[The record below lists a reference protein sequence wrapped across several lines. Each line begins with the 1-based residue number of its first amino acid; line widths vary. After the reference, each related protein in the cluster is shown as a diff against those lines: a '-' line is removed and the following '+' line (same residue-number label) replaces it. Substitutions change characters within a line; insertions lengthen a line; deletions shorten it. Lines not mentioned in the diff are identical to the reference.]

1 MASTFDLASFNL
13 LDAPREGFNIESELI
28 KGELFILDRLR
39 DRLPRD
45 IGQLQSTLA
54 NTASHLAAN
63 PDVLGPLLN
72 LETLELK
79 NKEAQLTSVV
89 QLIDEM
95 CVRVAALDLA
105 PAPKSSREI
114 IEFLHIKVLRFASTS
129 KINTADF
136 KALKIF
142 FHARGLGALDAES
155 DDEVEFLGVNQGVS
169 LFFPD
174 LAAPAEEA
182 AASTEAPAEE
192 AAASTTEAPVEEA
205 AASTEAPAEE
215 AAASTTEAPAE
226 EAAASTTE
234 APVEEAAAS
243 TTEAPVEEAAA
254 STTEAPAVNDEQ
266 EPYEQEC
273 DTIIEY
279 PDLLDHI
286 AGGEKRKSD
295 EDVPYDPCI
304 EPPALKRM
312 SSECAQLLV
321 PEPTSINNDTP
332 YDPTMPPPLTALERT
347 DM

>member
-205 AASTEAPAEE
+205 AAST
-215 AAASTTEAPAE
+215 
-226 EAAASTTE
+226 
-234 APVEEAAAS
+234 
-243 TTEAPVEEAAA
+243 
-254 STTEAPAVNDEQ
+254 TEAPAVNDEQ

-273 DTIIEY
+273 DTIIED

>member
-79 NKEAQLTSVV
+79 NKEAQLASVV

-105 PAPKSSREI
+105 PAPKPSAEMI
-114 IEFLHIKVLRFASTS
+114 DFLHTKVMRFSETS
-129 KINTADF
+129 KIETSDF

-142 FHARGLGALDAES
+142 FRARGIVAAEDDS
-155 DDEVEFLGVNQGVS
+155 DDEVEFLGVNKGIS

-174 LAAPAEEA
+174 LGIPEEP
-182 AASTEAPAEE
+182 AASTA
-192 AAASTTEAPVEEA
+192 APVEEP
-205 AASTEAPAEE
+205 AAS
-215 AAASTTEAPAE
+215 STA
-226 EAAASTTE
+226 
-234 APVEEAAAS
+234 APVEEPAAS
-243 TTEAPVEEAAA
+243 STAAPVEA
-254 STTEAPAVNDEQ
+254 AVNDEQ

-273 DTIIEY
+273 DTIIED

-332 YDPTMPPPLTALERT
+332 YDPTMPPPLTALERM